1 MPLHLNILDSNQPGD
16 SAGGTMCPAH
26 GARAAA
32 SVALPRDIAERHP
45 CYSMGSPGEQRAG
58 RLHLPV
64 SPACN
69 IACRFCRRDFN
80 ATEHRPGVA
89 HSLLSPD
96 KALGIVERALELCP
110 SIQVVGIAGPGDT
123 LATDHAI
130 NTFELVN
137 QRFPSLINCLS
148 TNGLLLPEKGERV
161 VAAGVQT
168 ITVTV
173 NAVDPNILTGICSG
187 IVFHGTRL
195 SGTAATNRLI
205 RNQLAGI
212 KLVTD
217 LGAVVK
223 VNTVLVPGVN
233 DHHIADVARTVA
245 EAGASLI
252 NVIPL
257 IPEHELID
265 NPAPTAEQ
273 ITQARADAERYLSVF
288 LHCKRCRADACGVPG
303 QGPDFANQLYG
314 VPVAAET
321 FSHG

>member
-1 MPLHLNILDSNQPGD
+1 MSLKLNVLDAHEPPV
-16 SAGGTMCPAH
+16 AGGSMCPAH

-32 SVALPRDIAERHP
+32 NTSLPPDIAQRHP
-45 CYSMGSPGEQRAG
+45 CYSMGVPGEQRAG

-80 ATEHRPGVA
+80 ASEHRPGVA
-89 HSLLSPD
+89 HSLLTPD
-96 KALGIVERALELCP
+96 KAVDIVEHALALCP

-130 NTFELVN
+130 NTFDLVHR
-137 QRFPSLINCLS
+137 RFPDLINCLS

-161 VAAGVQT
+161 VSAGVQT

-173 NAVDPNILTGICSG
+173 NAVDPEILTGICSG
-187 IVFHGTRL
+187 IVYHGAHLT
-195 SGTAATNRLI
+195 GTAATRRLI

-212 KLVTD
+212 RLVTD

-233 DHHIADVARTVA
+233 DTHIADVARTVA
-245 EAGASLI
+245 EAGASLL
-252 NVIPL
+252 NVIAL
-257 IPEHELID
+257 IPEHELIG
-265 NPAPTAEQ
+265 NPAPTPEQ
-273 ITQARADAERYLSVF
+273 IKRAQAESGEHLSVF

-314 VPVAAET
+314 APVAAET